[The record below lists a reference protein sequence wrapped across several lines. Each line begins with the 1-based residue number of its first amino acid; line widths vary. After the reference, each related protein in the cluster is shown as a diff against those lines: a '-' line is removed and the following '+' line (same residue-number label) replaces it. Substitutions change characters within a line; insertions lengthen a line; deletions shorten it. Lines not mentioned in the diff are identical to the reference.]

1 MKPKSFTYNQ
11 MIVFFQENKIPLT
24 REQVGLIASKV
35 KEELVLLEEYKA
47 KKRYQADQRFIK
59 REKRKN
65 DTKRI

>member
-11 MIVFFQENKIPLT
+11 IIVFFQENKLPLT
-24 REQVGLIASKV
+24 REQIILIASKV
-35 KEELVLLEEYKA
+35 KEELVLLEEHKA
-47 KKRYQADQRFIK
+47 KKKYQADQRFLK